1 MKVGIDIR
9 AACGQKTGKGWYI
22 FHVVKEI
29 LALDRENEY
38 VLYTNRVTADLAAFK
53 NSTVKVIHAH
63 PLMWHFAVI
72 KDLKLRKCDL
82 FFAPTSFII
91 PAFLPRKIK
100 SAITVHD
107 LVAFLHPHL
116 HESKATILEYLFLR
130 LALRKTS
137 AVFVPSENTKKDLMR
152 LFHCPKEKI
161 TITPLAPV
169 SDVSYFPSAGSNI
182 NLHEKYNLPKD
193 FILTVSGLEPRK
205 NVASLVSAALE
216 LNKNLVIV
224 GGKGWKSGALQKKIS
239 ENKKHIIH
247 IENCPPE
254 DLPSFYKS
262 AKIFVFPSI
271 YEGFGLP
278 PLEAMTA
285 GCPVI
290 CSNAGS
296 LKEVCGDAAILID
309 PKNTEEL
316 KNAIEKLWND
326 ENLQNSLREK
336 GFIQAKKFSWQET
349 AKKTLEAFKKIET
362 STKTAD

>member
-152 LFHCPKEKI
+152 LFH
-161 TITPLAPV
+161 
-169 SDVSYFPSAGSNI
+169 
-182 NLHEKYNLPKD
+182 
-193 FILTVSGLEPRK
+193 
-205 NVASLVSAALE
+205 
-216 LNKNLVIV
+216 
-224 GGKGWKSGALQKKIS
+224 
-239 ENKKHIIH
+239 
-247 IENCPPE
+247 
-254 DLPSFYKS
+254 
-262 AKIFVFPSI
+262 
-271 YEGFGLP
+271 
-278 PLEAMTA
+278 
-285 GCPVI
+285 
-290 CSNAGS
+290 
-296 LKEVCGDAAILID
+296 
-309 PKNTEEL
+309 
-316 KNAIEKLWND
+316 
-326 ENLQNSLREK
+326 
-336 GFIQAKKFSWQET
+336 
-349 AKKTLEAFKKIET
+349 
-362 STKTAD
+362 